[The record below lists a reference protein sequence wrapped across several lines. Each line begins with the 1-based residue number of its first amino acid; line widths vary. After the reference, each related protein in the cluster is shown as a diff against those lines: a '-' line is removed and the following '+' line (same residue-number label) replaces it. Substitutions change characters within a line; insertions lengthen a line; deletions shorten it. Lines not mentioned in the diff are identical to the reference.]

1 MEQLIFW
8 IFVTIQLIII
18 YFVAATFLI
27 FFKDNSEK
35 DWLPRKILLY
45 LSIIPIV
52 NFIAMMLLILG
63 VVLEYSIRELIGIV
77 KEIKNEFKN
86 EKN

>member
-1 MEQLIFW
+1 MEHIVFW

-27 FFKDNSEK
+27 FFKNNSEK

-52 NFIAMMLLILG
+52 NFIAMMLLLLG
-63 VVLEYSIRELIGIV
+63 VVLEYSIRELINIV
-77 KEIKNEFKN
+77 KEIKEEFK
-86 EKN
+86 KQ